1 MRVLLLKHFFVIVLF
16 LLTAIPLLA
25 QDNNP
30 VVEIVLSTEQA
41 QLGDTIYADVFI
53 RNGEAIAGADI
64 GIATDSCLRVVER
77 QPGNYLPSSSEN
89 GGFSP
94 FEELSD
100 SGTRFAASIIDRTR
114 IANGDGVFFRAA
126 LEVICEE
133 ATSVV
138 VISFAELAALSDPD
152 SASNELLGY
161 SLQQGNITVVTD
173 SLVVRQGAVVSTP
186 QAIRSISSPANSP
199 DTNIFYLA
207 VALLAFSGIGLMVL
221 FMVFLRRKKQGNRA
235 RP

>member
-1 MRVLLLKHFFVIVLF
+1 LIKHIFFTVLF

-25 QDNNP
+25 QDSNP
-30 VVEIVLSTEQA
+30 VVEIVLSTEAA
-41 QLGDTIYADVFI
+41 QRGDTIYADVVI
-53 RNGEAIAGADI
+53 RNGRAIAGADI

-77 QPGNYLPSSSEN
+77 QTGNYLPSASEN

-114 IANGDGVFFRAA
+114 VANGDGVFFRAA
-126 LEVICEE
+126 LEVTCED
-133 ATSVV
+133 ATSIVTV
-138 VISFAELAALSDPD
+138 NFAEIAALANPD

-186 QAIRSISSPANSP
+186 QAIESIASRGNST
-199 DTNIFYLA
+199 DTNLFYFA
-207 VALLAFSGIGLMVL
+207 FALLAFSGIGLIVL
-221 FMVFLRRKKQGNRA
+221 LFVFLRRKKQGNRT
-235 RP
+235 RL